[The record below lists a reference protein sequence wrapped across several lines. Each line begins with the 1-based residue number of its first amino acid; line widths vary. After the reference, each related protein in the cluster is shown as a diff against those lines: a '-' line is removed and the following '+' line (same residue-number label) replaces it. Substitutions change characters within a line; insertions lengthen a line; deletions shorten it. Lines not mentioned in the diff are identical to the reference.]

1 MRNAFGEIG
10 MNVAKA
16 SVLLLSV
23 ICCSTLMQSL
33 PRSMMVRDDR
43 LAASQI
49 DQAFFRD
56 LEYYRLAA
64 AARRARA
71 ASLPALALP
80 VVSAK
85 SSTADHD
92 RG

>member
-1 MRNAFGEIG
+1 
-10 MNVAKA
+10 MNIAKA
-16 SVLLLSV
+16 SVLLLTV

-33 PRSMMVRDDR
+33 PRSMAVRDDR

-71 ASLPALALP
+71 ASLPTAARP
-80 VVSAK
+80 VL
-85 SSTADHD
+85 SSTSVAVDYD